1 MCKIILRDVEKAQP
15 SDEGSGN
22 AIGRMMDGKMA
33 STDHQK
39 MLAERGRAHARTST
53 HILNHGGGGGGS
65 DEDGTAMQAG
75 I

>member
-1 MCKIILRDVEKAQP
+1 
-15 SDEGSGN
+15 
-22 AIGRMMDGKMA
+22 MMDGKMA